1 MTQAIV
7 NPDELRRF
15 AQLLKKF
22 NMELEERSVAITG
35 QLETLSQSWRD
46 VENRKFTEEFLQH
59 MRTLARFV
67 EMNNE
72 HVPYLM
78 RKADRIEEYLQQR

>member
-22 NMELEERSVAITG
+22 NMEREERSVAITG